1 MLSSWVLS
9 INRLAR
15 NKLLVQS
22 FDGGLIIA
30 RIAREGQLRTP
41 KAYILADKGFI
52 GDQMAFAV
60 KQWREQEEKKMSEPF
75 TDEMLLELDQFESW
89 YVVASQEGM
98 GTHEMPI
105 ALD

>member
-1 MLSSWVLS
+1 M
-9 INRLAR
+9 
-15 NKLLVQS
+15 
-22 FDGGLIIA
+22 IA

-60 KQWREQEEKKMSEPF
+60 KQWREEEEKKMAEPF
-75 TDEMLLELDQFESW
+75 TDEMLKELDNFECWFDIATGRQTGNGS
-89 YVVASQEGM
+89 VAE
-98 GTHEMPI
+98 PI